1 MFTNDH
7 RYIQFFPI
15 DKIKVNMNI
24 YIEKYRNNKIS
35 DKKLNISD
43 VISSDKKCLNC
54 GSKNHIRKG
63 DSIYCECGYL
73 IEIIF

>member
-1 MFTNDH
+1 
-7 RYIQFFPI
+7 
-15 DKIKVNMNI
+15 MNNK
-24 YIEKYRNNKIS
+24 IEKYQNIKIS
-35 DKKLNISD
+35 DKKLNISG

-54 GSKNHIRKG
+54 GSKNHKRRG

>member
-1 MFTNDH
+1 MKKELESKKDET
-7 RYIQFFPI
+7 P
-15 DKIKVNMNI
+15 
-24 YIEKYRNNKIS
+24 

-54 GSKNHIRKG
+54 GSKKHERRG

-73 IEIIF
+73 IEIIFNHYL